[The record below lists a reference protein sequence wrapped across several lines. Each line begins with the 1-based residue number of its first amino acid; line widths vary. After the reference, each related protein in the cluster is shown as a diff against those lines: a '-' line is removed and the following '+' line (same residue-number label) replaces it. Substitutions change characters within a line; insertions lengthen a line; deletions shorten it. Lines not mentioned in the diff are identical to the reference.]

1 MFLEQKVKAET
12 TQITRESFVPRR
24 STWSKQKTDRSILNV
39 FQPTTVFLSAV
50 DAQENSPDTS
60 HQPSSR
66 PTHSRPASGG
76 RPIVPRNIPA
86 VPGPAPSTFSERSG
100 ANTLAP
106 LLFPLVRN
114 GSRLEREEDLYIKI
128 GFFVWSPGES

>member
-1 MFLEQKVKAET
+1 MLCLVFSKQKVKAET
-12 TQITRESFVPRR
+12 NQITGESFGPGDVVEA
-24 STWSKQKTDRSILNV
+24 KDRSILNV

-106 LLFPLVRN
+106 LLFSRIRN
-114 GSRLEREEDLYIKI
+114 GYRLEREEDFCI
-128 GFFVWSPGES
+128 